1 MASEPRI
8 QTLLASVDLFHGLGE
23 VHLDAIA
30 ALTKRQTYEPGR
42 IVIRQGEPSDSLHLV
57 ESGTYE
63 VFYWDDLLRIERPF
77 NSLGRGDVFGEM
89 GVLSGEPRSA
99 SVRCRDAGA
108 TIILG
113 KEDFLQFLDEHSRAA
128 VALAKTLAQR
138 VIAANRSRAIPFER
152 VANFTITPEV
162 AQLLPL
168 KLILQYRL
176 LPLSLAGDSVRIGM
190 VDPSDLVARNTASV
204 FLSRYQ
210 TEWVCIS
217 LSDPDAMKQMSD
229 GDYIIIAR
237 GRRYFS
243 NDAIISTL
251 RDHSTPVAELKLGV
265 IPSAKIY
272 EVQ

>member
-23 VHLDAIA
+23 AHLDAIA
-30 ALTKRQTYEPGR
+30 ALTKRQTCEPGR
-42 IVIRQGEPSDSLHLV
+42 MVIRQGEPSDSLHLV

-128 VALAKTLAQR
+128 VALAKTLAQAGHR
-138 VIAANRSRAIPFER
+138 RETDRARYRSSGWRISRSRQR
-152 VANFTITPEV
+152 W
-162 AQLLPL
+162 
-168 KLILQYRL
+168 R
-176 LPLSLAGDSVRIGM
+176 SSSR
-190 VDPSDLVARNTASV
+190 SSSSCNTACS
-204 FLSRYQ
+204 
-210 TEWVCIS
+210 
-217 LSDPDAMKQMSD
+217 P
-229 GDYIIIAR
+229 
-237 GRRYFS
+237 
-243 NDAIISTL
+243 
-251 RDHSTPVAELKLGV
+251 
-265 IPSAKIY
+265 
-272 EVQ
+272 